1 MNALTWALVK
11 IVELVKWWAIVSLE
25 KLEIYRQ
32 KRGYTQVHF
41 ETTLTEEQI
50 YSMAMGLK
58 LRPWERRNLSKLS
71 EKTIIRQYDI
81 SRRQA
86 RKVLEMY
93 RTLFKNAP
101 KMSA

>member
-1 MNALTWALVK
+1 MNALTWLLVK
-11 IVELVKWWAIVSLE
+11 IVELVKWWAIVALE
-25 KLEIYRQ
+25 KLDNYRQ
-32 KRGYTQVHF
+32 KRGFSQAHF

-58 LRPWERRNLSKLS
+58 LKPWERRSLAKLS
-71 EKTIIRQYDI
+71 EKTILRQYDI

-93 RTLFKNAP
+93 QTLFKNAP